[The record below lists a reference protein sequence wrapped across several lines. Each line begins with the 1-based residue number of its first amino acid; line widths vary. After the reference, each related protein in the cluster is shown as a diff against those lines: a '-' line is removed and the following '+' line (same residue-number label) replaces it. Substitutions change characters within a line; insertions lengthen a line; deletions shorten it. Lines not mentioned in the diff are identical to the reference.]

1 MRSYKHSAAPERGTS
16 QDYRPL
22 QTFRCAGAGN
32 LTRLLPSTNIP
43 LRRSGEPHKTIALY
57 KHSAPLERGTSQD
70 YCPLQT
76 FRSAGA
82 GILTR
87 LLPST
92 NIPLRWS
99 GDPHKTIA
107 LYKHS
112 APLERGTSQNYCPT
126 TDIPPSWSGEPHKTI
141 ALLQTFR
148 SAGAGNLTKL
158 LPYYKHSAPLERGT
172 SQNYCLTTNIP
183 LRWSGE
189 PHKTIA
195 LLQTFRSAVA
205 GNLTK
210 LLPYYKHSAPLERGT
225 SQKTGHR

>member
-1 MRSYKHSAAPERGTS
+1 MRSYKHSAA
-16 QDYRPL
+16 
-22 QTFRCAGAGN
+22 
-32 LTRLLPSTNIP
+32 
-43 LRRSGEPHKTIALY
+43 
-57 KHSAPLERGTSQD
+57 LERGSSQD

-99 GDPHKTIA
+99 GEPHKTIA
-107 LYKHS
+107 L
-112 APLERGTSQNYCPT
+112 
-126 TDIPPSWSGEPHKTI
+126 
-141 ALLQTFR
+141 LLQTFR

-158 LPYYKHSAPLERGT
+158 LPYYYKHSAPLERGT

-195 LLQTFRSAVA
+195 LLQTFRSAGA

>member
-22 QTFRCAGAGN
+22 QTFRSPGAGN
-32 LTRLLPSTNIP
+32 
-43 LRRSGEPHKTIALY
+43 
-57 KHSAPLERGTSQD
+57 
-70 YCPLQT
+70 
-76 FRSAGA
+76 
-82 GILTR
+82 LTR

-112 APLERGTSQNYCPT
+112 APLERGSSQDYCPLQT
-126 TDIPPSWSGEPHKTI
+126 FRSAGAGILTRLLPSTNIPLRWSGEPHTTI

-148 SAGAGNLTKL
+148 PAGAGNLTKL

-183 LRWSGE
+183 LRCSGE

-210 LLPYYKHSAPLERGT
+210 NRSSLR
-225 SQKTGHR
+225 

>member
-22 QTFRCAGAGN
+22 QTFRSPGAGN
-32 LTRLLPSTNIP
+32 
-43 LRRSGEPHKTIALY
+43 
-57 KHSAPLERGTSQD
+57 
-70 YCPLQT
+70 
-76 FRSAGA
+76 
-82 GILTR
+82 LTR

-112 APLERGTSQNYCPT
+112 APLERGSSQDYCPLQTFRSAGAGNLTKLLPYYRHSAQLERGTSQNYCLT
-126 TDIPPSWSGEPHKTI
+126 TNIPLRWSGEPHKTI

-183 LRWSGE
+183 LRCSGE
-189 PHKTIA
+189 PHKKPVIVKMIV
-195 LLQTFRSAVA
+195 RVSDD
-205 GNLTK
+205 
-210 LLPYYKHSAPLERGT
+210 R
-225 SQKTGHR
+225 